1 MNMNGKRSVRQ
12 KTLLEYLGETGTGSI
27 EELCKRFGVSEMT
40 IRRDLSELEK
50 EDLLIRTHGGARLKE
65 ASFFEL
71 SFAAKATQFVTEKKR
86 IAERAAELVQDG
98 DAIIID
104 SGTTTGHFARLL
116 RDRRLTVVTN
126 ALNVATDLIDG
137 PQIDLH
143 FCGGAL
149 RRGPVAAVGQVA
161 AKFFESVRC
170 DRLFMGV
177 DGIESTGTMTVPNV
191 EEAMVKQLMMRAA
204 REVFVLA
211 DHSKLGRNSL
221 GVIGGLGSVTALITG
236 EEASSSGLAPLRGMT
251 NVITV

>member
-1 MNMNGKRSVRQ
+1 MRGGRNDRQ
-12 KTLLEYLGETGTGSI
+12 KTLLEHLGETGTGSI
-27 EELCKRFGVSEMT
+27 EELCRRFEVSEMT

-50 EDLLIRTHGGARLKE
+50 EGLLIRTHGGARLKE
-65 ASFFEL
+65 TAFFEV
-71 SFAAKATQFVTEKKR
+71 SFAAKANQFVAEKKR
-86 IAERAAELVQDG
+86 IAERASELVQDG
-98 DAIIID
+98 DRIMID

-116 RDRRLTVVTN
+116 KDCRLTVVTN

-137 PQIDLH
+137 RQIDLH

-161 AKFFESVRC
+161 AKFFESIRC

-177 DGIESTGTMTVPNV
+177 EGIDDTGTMTVPDV
-191 EEAMVKQLMMRAA
+191 EEALVKQVMMRAA
-204 REVFVLA
+204 REVIVLA

-221 GVIGGLGSVTALITG
+221 GVIGSLSSVTALITG
-236 EEASSSGLAPLRGMT
+236 EEASSSALAPLRGLT